1 MGDVTVKTIEKYYR
15 VFLSSTYIDLRD
27 ERQAAMQTLLKMNC
41 LPVGMELFPSGPDVW
56 KLIQE
61 LIDKCDLFILITAN
75 RYGSISD
82 LDGRS
87 FTEREYLYAL
97 EQGKPIRAYP
107 YHGVLPHKTELPLED
122 LEKRE
127 KLSKF
132 HQQIQ
137 RQIVNPW
144 SNTLELKA
152 NIAIDLANLLPTLD
166 GGWTQQRYG
175 AFEVFADEINAL
187 QNRFE
192 SEEVKELNS
201 TLRSVLKEF
210 QFAHSRNRLLK
221 LGEILPWLD
230 EREWNLLSDFARA
243 QVKVRYSGSASDFS
257 ATPLSKAMQRSI
269 VDMVNHYEDQLRN
282 FEQGV
287 LEIEGEL
294 IEKVSGYFVTAVQ
307 EKFLALSNDDF
318 SFWNSSESQS
328 LEYYKNNLDLI
339 QNGIIVK
346 RIFVIPE
353 SKFNYPDIHD
363 VIRRQIR
370 DKILVSII
378 SSEEIEELIPSKIDR
393 DFAIHDNFAVTFFRN
408 YYGRIYKVDTT
419 SKAVKHFKT
428 LHEKV
433 ASYSQLVPGK
443 EGKNKRI
450 FETEE
455 EFDFWLKIKNKTV
468 SI

>member
-1 MGDVTVKTIEKYYR
+1 MKAIEKSYR

-56 KLIQE
+56 ELIQE
-61 LIDKCDLFILITAN
+61 LIDKCDLFILITAD
-75 RYGSISD
+75 RYGSTSD
-82 LDGRS
+82 LDGKS

-107 YHGVLPHKTELPLED
+107 YNGTLPHKPELQQED

-127 KLSKF
+127 KLNKF
-132 HQQIQ
+132 HQLIQ

-144 SNTLELKA
+144 SNTPELKA
-152 NIAIDLANLLPTLD
+152 NIAIDLAKFLPTLN

-175 AFEVFADEINAL
+175 AFEIFADEINTL
-187 QNRFE
+187 QSKFE
-192 SEEVKELNS
+192 SEEVRNLNA
-201 TLRSVLKEF
+201 TLRSVIQEF
-210 QFAHSRNRLLK
+210 QFSHSRNRLLK

-243 QVKVRYSGSASDFS
+243 QVRVRSSGGISSS
-257 ATPLSKAMQRSI
+257 SPTPLNKAMQRSI
-269 VDMVNHYEDQLRN
+269 VDMVNHYEDQLIN
-282 FEQGV
+282 FEHGI

-294 IEKVSGYFVTAVQ
+294 IEKVSGYFVSAVQ

-328 LEYYKNNLDLI
+328 LEYYKNNLELI
-339 QNGIIVK
+339 QNGVIVK
-346 RIFVIPE
+346 RIFVIPK
-353 SKFNYPDIHD
+353 SKFKYPDVHEVIH
-363 VIRRQIR
+363 RQIS

-378 SSEEIEELIPSKIDR
+378 GLEDIEDLIPSKVDR
-393 DFAIHDNFAVTFFRN
+393 DFAIHDNFAVSFFRN

-419 SKAVKHFKT
+419 PKAIKHFKT

-433 ASYSQLVPGK
+433 ANYSQQVPGK

-450 FETEE
+450 FETKE
-455 EFDFWLKIKNKTV
+455 EFDLWLDRLSN
-468 SI
+468 